1 MTTSK
6 QATQNKAKGMR
17 TIGRWYI
24 GGTIRKDENS
34 WTKKGT
40 DKKTG
45 KLVELKF
52 MAKPEDL
59 SRQRELS
66 KAVVAEI
73 ESLKQIRHDNVQK
86 LYCYNLNARY
96 PTKKGE
102 KIDTVLLVTEFLPG
116 GQLFDIVHYTSSL
129 EPILA
134 RTYFRQAIFGL
145 EACHH
150 AGVAHRDITLQNILL
165 DGR

>member
-17 TIGRWYI
+17 TIGRWYV
-24 GGTIRKDENS
+24 GRTIRKDENS
-34 WTKKGT
+34 WIKKGT
-40 DKKTG
+40 DIKTG
-45 KLVELKF
+45 KVVELIC
-52 MAKPEDL
+52 MAKSADFEPKQMK
-59 SRQRELS
+59 R
-66 KAVVAEI
+66 VVTEI
-73 ESLKQIRHDNVQK
+73 ESLKAILHDNVEK
-86 LYCYNLNARY
+86 LYAYNLNARY